1 MYGEDRTIILRVV
14 ENFVQTGNVSDDVV
28 KVLSLPQG
36 KSSYIEKTGEDGRV
50 VMLDE
55 YRINNKVVRAGYSSR
70 SGTVYLSLI
79 SG

>member
-1 MYGEDRTIILRVV
+1 MSAEDRTIILRVV
-14 ENFVQTGNVSDDVV
+14 ENYVQTGIVSDEQV

-55 YRINNKVVRAGYSSR
+55 YRMNNKVVRAGYSSR

>member
-1 MYGEDRTIILRVV
+1 MSAEDRTIILRVV
-14 ENFVQTGNVSDDVV
+14 ENFVQTGNASDEQV
-28 KVLSLPQG
+28 KVMSVAQG

-55 YRINNKVVRAGYSSR
+55 YRMNNKVVRAGYSSR
-70 SGTVYLSLI
+70 SGTVYISLI

>member
-1 MYGEDRTIILRVV
+1 MSSEDRIIILRVV
-14 ENFVQTGNVSDDVV
+14 ENYTRTGNASDEEV
-28 KVLSLPQG
+28 KVMSLPQG
-36 KSSYIEKTGEDGRV
+36 KSSYIEKTGEDGRA

-55 YRINNKVVRAGYSSR
+55 YKANSKVVRAGYSSR

>member
-1 MYGEDRTIILRVV
+1 MSAEDKIIIMRVV
-14 ENFVQTGNVSDDVV
+14 ENFVQTGNATDEHV
-28 KVLSLPQG
+28 KVTSLPPG
-36 KSSYIEKTGEDGRV
+36 KTSYIEKTGLDGRA

-55 YRINNKVVRAGYSSR
+55 YKVNSKVVRAGYSSR